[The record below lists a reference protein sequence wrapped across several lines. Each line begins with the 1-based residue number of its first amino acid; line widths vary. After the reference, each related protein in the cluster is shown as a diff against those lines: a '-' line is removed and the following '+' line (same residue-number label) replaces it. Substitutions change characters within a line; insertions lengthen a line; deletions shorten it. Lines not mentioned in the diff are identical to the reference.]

1 MSYHEWQSD
10 LYALVLLQKLWK
22 NCPHPEKLHTAIWL
36 RERKIEC
43 NFPPTKDA
51 ISCPDRIMLSL
62 TVAQMGL
69 VAARITSYLLLQCT
83 FNNVSKTVI
92 FGWSKRYNFKTF
104 IWCCKSFCSVQTEK
118 KTLMEIKKAH
128 ISYEA
133 KPRELNFVRFV
144 LLVRL
149 CFLFRLKLL
158 LPLALLLPL
167 VDLELLLPL

>member
-1 MSYHEWQSD
+1 
-10 LYALVLLQKLWK
+10 
-22 NCPHPEKLHTAIWL
+22 
-36 RERKIEC
+36 
-43 NFPPTKDA
+43 
-51 ISCPDRIMLSL
+51 MLNL

-104 IWCCKSFCSVQTEK
+104 IWCCKSFLQCSNRK
-118 KTLMEIKKAH
+118 KTLMEIKQAH

-133 KPRELNFVRFV
+133 KPRGLNFVRFV
-144 LLVRL
+144 ILVRL

-158 LPLALLLPL
+158 LPLDLFLPLDLLTLLLPL
-167 VDLELLLPL
+167 EGLELLLPL